1 MAASSHD
8 DGPGRLPMSD
18 VRFLHPARTENPM
31 PRTDVVVTYF
41 PILDVA
47 RGVAAGY
54 QAFAAPVEELPD
66 GRLIHPASR
75 RHLAANIV
83 SAALAESSTLPTNTF
98 ISIPVP
104 LRLVDDG
111 LIKDLL
117 ASHGD
122 LSGIVLDITDFDS
135 DVAAKTESAL
145 DDFRRAGA
153 LIAVGGQDDAEP
165 ELGSI
170 VRLRPAIIRLGA
182 AWIRDLDQHP
192 ARRTAIEVTGRLA
205 GQLDAWILADG
216 VASSGELRALA
227 GLGVPLA
234 QGPFVGAAEN
244 RWPEID
250 AATRTVLPPAGAASD
265 GELRALVQQAYT
277 TDNLQ
282 AAESILPDAY
292 GFEHVVVV
300 DETARPVSLMHQGP
314 FGEWEPIEVLT
325 VNVDTPVAE
334 AVQRSLARPRSTRFS
349 PIACT
354 DDAGRFVGI
363 LRIERLMEHLSDR
376 TP

>member
-1 MAASSHD
+1 
-8 DGPGRLPMSD
+8 
-18 VRFLHPARTENPM
+18 M
-31 PRTDVVVTYF
+31 PSTDVVVTYF

-54 QAFAAPVEELPD
+54 QAFAAPVEELPG

-104 LRLVDDG
+104 LRLVDDS

-117 ASHGD
+117 RAHGD

-135 DVAAKTESAL
+135 EIAAKTESAL
-145 DDFRRAGA
+145 DEFRRAGA
-153 LIAVGGQDDAEP
+153 LISVGGRDDAQP

-192 ARRTAIEVTGRLA
+192 SRRAAIEVTGRLA

-216 VASSGELRALA
+216 VATSAELRALA

-234 QGPFVGAAEN
+234 QGPFVGEAED
-244 RWPEID
+244 RWPSIGD
-250 AATRTVLPPAGAASD
+250 ATRTVLPPPVTVPPDS
-265 GELRALVQQAYT
+265 ELRALLQQAYT
-277 TDNLQ
+277 TQNLR
-282 AAESILPDAY
+282 AAKSILPDAS

-300 DETARPVSLMHQGP
+300 DQDSHPVSLMQQGP
-314 FGEWEPIEVLT
+314 FGEWEPMEVLT
-325 VNVDTPVAE
+325 VNVDTSVAE
-334 AVQRSLARPRSTRFS
+334 AVQRALARPRSTRFS
-349 PIACT
+349 PITCT
-354 DDAGRFVGI
+354 DAAGRFVGI
-363 LRIERLMEHLSDR
+363 LRIERLMEHLAAGMS
-376 TP
+376 

>member
-1 MAASSHD
+1 
-8 DGPGRLPMSD
+8 
-18 VRFLHPARTENPM
+18 M
-31 PRTDVVVTYF
+31 PSTDVVVTYF

-47 RGVAAGY
+47 RGLAAGY
-54 QAFAAPVEELPD
+54 QAFAAPVEELPG

-83 SAALAESSTLPTNTF
+83 SAALAESSTLPINTF

-104 LRLVDDG
+104 LQLVHDG
-111 LIKDLL
+111 LIRDLL
-117 ASHGD
+117 RHHGD
-122 LSGIVLDITDFDS
+122 LAGIVLDITDFDS

-145 DDFRRAGA
+145 DDFRSAGA
-153 LIAVGGQDDAEP
+153 LISVGGRDDAQP

-182 AWIRDLDQHP
+182 AWVRDLDQHP
-192 ARRTAIEVTGRLA
+192 SRRAAIEVTGRLA

-216 VASSGELRALA
+216 VTTSAELRALA

-234 QGPFVGAAEN
+234 QGPFIGGAEDS
-244 RWPEID
+244 WPAID
-250 AATRTVLPPAGAASD
+250 HAMRTVLPHPAAEAD

-277 TDNLQ
+277 TRNQ
-282 AAESILPDAY
+282 RAAESILPEAS

-300 DETARPVSLMHQGP
+300 DENSRPVSLMQQGP
-314 FGEWEPIEVLT
+314 LGEWEPMEVLV
-325 VNVDTPVAE
+325 VNIDTPVAE
-334 AVQRSLARPRSTRFS
+334 AVQRALARPRSTRFS
-349 PIACT
+349 PITCT

-363 LRIERLMEHLSDR
+363 LRIERLMDHLASR
-376 TP
+376 TS